1 VPFSYFWYNRNK
13 VIIVTDKILKPL
25 LIALAVMNAVD
36 YAFTVRAIRVLG
48 VPEANPLIS
57 VSLGTPLFAVIK
69 LIVIPL
75 LCYLL
80 WRSRHKWK
88 RMKPLICGLLVFV
101 TAAYAV
107 VTIWHFY
114 GQFLM

>member
-1 VPFSYFWYNRNK
+1 M
-13 VIIVTDKILKPL
+13 TDKYLKL
-25 LIALAVMNAVD
+25 MLIALAVMNVID
-36 YAFTVRAIRVLG
+36 YAFTVRATHVLG
-48 VPEANPLIS
+48 VPEANPFID

-69 LIVIPL
+69 LLVIPF
-75 LCYLL
+75 LCYLV
-80 WRSRHKWK
+80 WRSRHKWQ